1 MDIGGRRFTIEAF
14 GLAMMMQGC
23 IESRRRLTE
32 LANEDDPFLSMRDVH
47 AYAYSGDALVQVG
60 QRPHGVV
67 SKDSIVMLTER
78 DADIPVSASSA
89 YLRVPK
95 SRIRIQA
102 YTGTFSI
109 EADIHLPADAEVEQF
124 LTVSKGR
131 FVPVTDATATPIHQ
145 GTPLLGFK
153 RPFMLLN
160 RDHIAFLGPAEA
172 EVAVAQT
179 APDLLH
185 KIA

>member
-1 MDIGGRRFTIEAF
+1 MEIGGRRFTIEAF

-32 LANEDDPFLSMRDVH
+32 LANEDDPFLSLVDVQ
-47 AYAYSGDALVQVG
+47 AFAYSGDALVPVG
-60 QRPHGVV
+60 RRPHGVV

-78 DADIPVSASSA
+78 DTDVPVSASSA

-109 EADIHLPADAEVEQF
+109 EADIHLAADAEVEQF
-124 LTVSKGR
+124 LTVSRGK

-145 GTPLLGFK
+145 GAQLVGFK

-160 RDHIAFLGPAEA
+160 RDHIAFLGAADAGMAEA
-172 EVAVAQT
+172 
-179 APDLLH
+179 APAPIH

>member
-1 MDIGGRRFTIEAF
+1 MDIGGRRFPIEAF
-14 GLAMMMQGC
+14 RLAKMMQGC

-109 EADIHLPADAEVEQF
+109 A
-124 LTVSKGR
+124 S
-131 FVPVTDATATPIHQ
+131 
-145 GTPLLGFK
+145 
-153 RPFMLLN
+153 
-160 RDHIAFLGPAEA
+160 
-172 EVAVAQT
+172 
-179 APDLLH
+179 
-185 KIA
+185 

>member
-1 MDIGGRRFTIEAF
+1 MDIGGRRFPIEAF
-14 GLAMMMQGC
+14 GLSMMMQGC

-32 LANEDDPFLSMRDVH
+32 LANEDDPFLLMSDVQC
-47 AYAYSGDALVQVG
+47 YAYSGDALVPVG
-60 QRPHGVV
+60 RRPHGVV
-67 SKDSIVMLTER
+67 SKDSMVMLTER

-95 SRIRIQA
+95 SRIRVQA

-109 EADIHLPADAEVEQF
+109 EADIHLPADADVEQF

-131 FVPVTDATATPIHQ
+131 FVPVTDATATPIHE
-145 GTPLLGFK
+145 GTPLAGFQ

-160 RDHIAFLGPAEA
+160 RDHISFLGPADA
-172 EVAVAQT
+172 EVALT
-179 APDLLH
+179 AATPASLH